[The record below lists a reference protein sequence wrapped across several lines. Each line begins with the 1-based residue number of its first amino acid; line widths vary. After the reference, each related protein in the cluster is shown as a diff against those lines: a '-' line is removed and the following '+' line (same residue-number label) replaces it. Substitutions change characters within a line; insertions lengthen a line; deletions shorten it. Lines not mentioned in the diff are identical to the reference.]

1 MANLP
6 MPEGLSTSDLEC
18 VMLDVRPLQWEE
30 HHTPTISELYGD
42 GFNPNDLFYGNTKEL
57 KYAQGAVYDS
67 VPHVT
72 LLFGIHPSLTYEED
86 VNSVL
91 YDWMTPDLMSKY
103 VGFFEGE
110 DYYCIVA
117 YMDLTAS
124 LMNARIRLEAL
135 PHTST
140 FTEYKP
146 HMTLAYIKKTADLS
160 TWLERMNS
168 SFANRIFYVD
178 GLNLGKDDA

>member
-6 MPEGLSTSDLEC
+6 MPEGLKTSDLEC
-18 VMLDVRPLQWEE
+18 VMLDVAPFRP
-30 HHTPTISELYGD
+30 HNDTIRWALGD
-42 GFNPNDLFYGNTKEL
+42 DYNPNDLFYGDTDEL
-57 KYAQGAVYDS
+57 KYAQGAVYDT

-86 VNSVL
+86 VNNVL

-117 YMDLTAS
+117 HIDLTAS
-124 LMNARIRLEAL
+124 LMNARRRLEAL
-135 PHTST
+135 PHTTT
-140 FTEYKP
+140 FPEFKP
-146 HMTLAYIKKTADLS
+146 HMTLAYIKKTANLFL
-160 TWLERMNS
+160 WLERLNEK
-168 SFANRIFYVD
+168 FANRVLYVS
-178 GLNLGKDDA
+178 GLNLGHDD

>member
-6 MPEGLSTSDLEC
+6 MPEGLKTSDLEC
-18 VMLDVRPLQWEE
+18 VMLDVQPFRWGED
-30 HHTPTISELYGD
+30 HIPTIGELFGED
-42 GFNPNDLFYGNTKEL
+42 FNPNDLFYGSTDEL

-91 YDWMTPDLMSKY
+91 YDWVTPDLMSKY

-110 DYYCIVA
+110 GYYCIVA
-117 YMDLTAS
+117 HLDLTAW
-124 LMNARIRLEAL
+124 LMNARRRLEAL
-135 PHTST
+135 PHTT
-140 FTEYKP
+140 TYPEFKP
-146 HMTLAYIKKTADLS
+146 HMTLAYIKKTANLQV
-160 TWLERMNS
+160 WLERMNAA
-168 SFANRIFYVD
+168 FANRVLYAS
-178 GLNLGKDDA
+178 GLNLGKDD

>member
-6 MPEGLSTSDLEC
+6 MPDRLKTSDLEC
-18 VMLDVRPLQWEE
+18 VMLDVKPFRWEE
-30 HHTPTISELYGD
+30 GYIPAIGEIFGEDY
-42 GFNPNDLFYGNTKEL
+42 NPNDLFYGDTDEL

-91 YDWMTPDLMSKY
+91 YDWITPDLMSKY
-103 VGFFEGE
+103 VGFFDGE

-117 YMDLTAS
+117 HMDLTAS
-124 LMNARIRLEAL
+124 LMNARRRLEAL
-135 PHTST
+135 PHTTT
-140 FTEYKP
+140 FPEFKP
-146 HMTLAYIKKTADLS
+146 HMTLAYIKKTANLQV
-160 TWLERMNS
+160 WLERMNDA
-168 SFANRIFYVD
+168 FANRVFYVS
-178 GLNLGKDDA
+178 GLNLGNDD